1 MTSIIPYKVSCSSGC
16 SQTHYAAKDDFGATI
31 SDPPAST
38 SQGWSCRHVHQ
49 SWFKA
54 VLEFK
59 SRIFY
64 MLGEHSTN

>member
-1 MTSIIPYKVSCSSGC
+1 MTSLIPYKVSCSSGC

-38 SQGWSCRHVHQ
+38 SQGWSCRHVHH

-54 VLEFK
+54 VLGLK
-59 SRIFY
+59 PRIFY